1 MNLTEEI
8 KKTQAYLEAL
18 QQVESIDH
26 SKRMAVMRGEQVYCI
41 VPEQPHQTKRGDYR
55 CHFLI
60 ALYDIATQEQLTW
73 LIDGQTISQA
83 LKIIENLKANN
94 A

>member
-8 KKTQAYLEAL
+8 KKTQAYLDAL

-26 SKRMAVMRGEQVYCI
+26 SKRMAVVRERAVYCI
-41 VPEQPHQTKRGDYR
+41 IPEQPHQTKRGDYR

-73 LIDGQTISQA
+73 LIDDQTISQA
-83 LKIIENLKANN
+83 LKIIKSLKA
-94 A
+94 